1 MPELPTS
8 SLRRLPPA
16 IQPIKTVFTYQSL
29 WACHSVFESD
39 AQRGGKEWPSYT
51 PQSCELPL
59 PDDLSFISLSEIG
72 SKQSVFLQAIR
83 EVGTRWLGINGSS
96 LKQRLRCFQ
105 ERNRA
110 FVAFRRWPENLAQIS
125 YVSHVGHFITNRPSS
140 LQKKSSYERPAL
152 KQKNTEEDQTES
164 INSFCRRMAP
174 AADISVRW
182 RYYSSSI
189 RSGWHFHTRGITI
202 KMELKAF
209 FRRRRQQSR
218 KTRTIPEALPPLL
231 E

>member
-72 SKQSVFLQAIR
+72 SKQSVFLQAIQ

-96 LKQRLRCFQ
+96 LKQRLRCLQ

-110 FVAFRRWPENLAQIS
+110 YVAYGTGLRT
-125 YVSHVGHFITNRPSS
+125 SHRFHMSVMLVILEPIGLLPHG
-140 LQKKSSYERPAL
+140 KK
-152 KQKNTEEDQTES
+152 KQ
-164 INSFCRRMAP
+164 
-174 AADISVRW
+174 
-182 RYYSSSI
+182 
-189 RSGWHFHTRGITI
+189 
-202 KMELKAF
+202 L
-209 FRRRRQQSR
+209 R
-218 KTRTIPEALPPLL
+218 KTCPETKEHRGRPDW
-231 E
+231 EH